1 MTDKE
6 MQSKKDTSVT
16 GQLLNKSLCDK
27 IISSRAS
34 NSSVKV
40 QLATFDGSTS
50 WLDYKTHFDMSSE
63 LNSWN
68 DKQKGIH
75 LAVSLRGQAQGV
87 CGNLP
92 ATDRENNEK
101 LPKALSERF
110 SPESQT
116 ELYRAQLKEREW
128 KHGDNVAEFA
138 QQILRLTTL
147 SYPWADTALVD
158 SLAMGYFIDA
168 IPDAEM
174 RLKIK
179 QSRQR
184 DLNEAIKV
192 AIELKAFDRAGRQ
205 RRGAQIC

>member
-1 MTDKE
+1 M
-6 MQSKKDTSVT
+6 T
-16 GQLLNKSLCDK
+16 GQLLNKSLCDQ

-34 NSSVKV
+34 NSGVKV

-87 CGNLP
+87 FGNLP

-128 KHGDNVAEFA
+128 KHGDNIAEFA

-147 SYPWADTALVD
+147 SYPWADAALVD

-174 RLKIK
+174 RLKSNN
-179 QSRQR
+179 Q
-184 DLNEAIKV
+184 
-192 AIELKAFDRAGRQ
+192 DRET
-205 RRGAQIC
+205 